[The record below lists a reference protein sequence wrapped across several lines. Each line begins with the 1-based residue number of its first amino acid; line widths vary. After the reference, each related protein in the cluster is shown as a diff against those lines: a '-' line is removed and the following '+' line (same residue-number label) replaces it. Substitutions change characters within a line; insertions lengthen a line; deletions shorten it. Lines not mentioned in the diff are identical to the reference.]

1 MMNRDTLLQRALFRK
16 RTAGALLTEAEVK
29 RIKGLLAQGVS
40 RREIGKLFR
49 VATETIARIARGDTW
64 GWVEA
69 GEELSRIALEA
80 DEIEVPPSTPELDAK
95 ADESR
100 KRFEERMGI
109 NQPAK
114 VPNYEEF
121 LKGQANTPEDKIA
134 AKFAEALDKAKQ
146 PERDLEKFKENED

>member
-1 MMNRDTLLQRALFRK
+1 MTMNRETLLQKALFRK

-29 RIKGLLAQGVS
+29 RIKGLLMQGVS

-80 DEIEVPPSTPELDAK
+80 DEIEVPPATPELDAK

-100 KRFEERMGI
+100 RRFEERMGI
-109 NQPAK
+109 SQAAK
-114 VPNYEEF
+114 VPDYNAF
-121 LKGQANTPEDKIA
+121 LKEQAKVEDKGVG
-134 AKFAEALDKAKQ
+134 AKLADAIDKAKR
-146 PERDLEKFKENED
+146 PDRDLEEFKKS